1 MNRTVLRPGEPVRN
15 LQYFLRTISYYYN
28 TVPAV
33 IPDGIFSDQ
42 TREAVMGFQKTFQI
56 PVTGVVDFVTW
67 NKIIAV
73 FNEVYEYKEACSRPM
88 AFPNDTDFFITLG
101 DNPMCLYII
110 QAMLR
115 FISMYF
121 ANFTELNISGMHDAK
136 SVELVNQLQKLFNIE
151 QNGVIDKKTFDM
163 ISALYNNNADKT
175 FEK

>member
-42 TREAVMGFQKTFQI
+42 TREAVMGFQKTFKI
-56 PVTGVVDFVTW
+56 SVTGIVDFVTW
-67 NKIIAV
+67 NRIIAV
-73 FNEVYEYKEACSRPM
+73 YNEVYEYEEACSRPM
-88 AFPNDTDFFITLG
+88 AFPATDFSITLG
-101 DNPMCLYII
+101 DSPMCIYII

-121 ANFTELNISGMHDAK
+121 ANFTEFNISGMHDAK
-136 SVELVNQLQKLFNIE
+136 SVDLVKQLQKLFNVE